1 MLRGESVYQYVDSE
15 GEARAVCALCK
26 ARAEALGWMPA
37 ALAGSVADGGG
48 RRRPRIDLLRE
59 RLAEI
64 NLRERFARPPRT
76 EPEPEPGPEPAPGA
90 ESRPVP
96 EPEPEEAP
104 TVEPLAAFNASP
116 EARKISGLARSL
128 GEPLV
133 SIRQHQEVE
142 LITVA
147 WELTWYQWEVD
158 GTEVREVARGKEIS
172 ELAESDR
179 EWNASLDDGGALR
192 LGA

>member
-48 RRRPRIDLLRE
+48 RRRPRIHLLRE

-76 EPEPEPGPEPAPGA
+76 EPEPEPGPEPAPGP
-90 ESRPVP
+90 ESGPVP

-133 SIRQHQEVE
+133 SIRQHQRM
-142 LITVA
+142 LAYGLSDHYRQIF
-147 WELTWYQWEVD
+147 ELTRLDEAVGIHD
-158 GTEVREVARGKEIS
+158 S
-172 ELAESDR
+172 EAEALAVV
-179 EWNASLDDGGALR
+179 GAT
-192 LGA
+192 